1 MLCCCLCHRVAGTP
15 RDLLRDVFRTQILP
29 ASQWEPI
36 YHASSSVFSSDCCQC
51 KIAKGYRVQTLWRNF
66 GKLLHL
72 KILESLMEMWKK
84 VRVLDFFA
92 QTPPCWEFLLIFS
105 LQNLPNI
112 FFVTFDKILCCFSFT
127 ITLWANRQDLRGLW
141 STETLKKVFTWHSS
155 AATMLVSNIRILS
168 SWNIFSY
175 FWYWNEKE
183 IDYGFDND
191 AYDDDDDA
199 ADDAN
204 LHVTVLL
211 LEHGALPLGRQ
222 QEGQEPRHGKAG
234 HEFVVFL
241 SDPSPII
248 GNACQ

>member
-1 MLCCCLCHRVAGTP
+1 
-15 RDLLRDVFRTQILP
+15 
-29 ASQWEPI
+29 
-36 YHASSSVFSSDCCQC
+36 
-51 KIAKGYRVQTLWRNF
+51 
-66 GKLLHL
+66 
-72 KILESLMEMWKK
+72 MEMWKK

-234 HEFVVFL
+234 DEFVVFISFFMKNMTMRML
-241 SDPSPII
+241 TKSQWFTV
-248 GNACQ
+248 C